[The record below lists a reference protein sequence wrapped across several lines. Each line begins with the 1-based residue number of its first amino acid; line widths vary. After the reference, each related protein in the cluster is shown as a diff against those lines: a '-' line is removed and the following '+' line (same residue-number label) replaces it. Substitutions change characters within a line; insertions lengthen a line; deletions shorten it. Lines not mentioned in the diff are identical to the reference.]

1 MRLIEQFTYHPSLPW
16 ELHQC
21 FQTAAQAPFKKPP
34 TVLPEFDLSSPLP
47 SKAVPEVWP
56 RNPNVVQA
64 HPGFT
69 HGLNAVCTPTV
80 LLGCRGKG
88 QSLRHRCAGIA
99 GRHSTARAAHSPPRG
114 SLYSPKA
121 LSLALRPARRGGPAP
136 QPPPP
141 EGDSPAR
148 PRRDAPR
155 PPGALGEPAGSPLG
169 ALSPPGTVR
178 SPLGAARSRPE
189 PARGRPEPWA
199 RPGPPWARPEPAR
212 SAPRAPVPAGASP
225 AAPPSPGPAPPPRD
239 RPASGAHA
247 HGQTPPCSARGH
259 RFESRPWRLL
269 WGSVRALGELRSD
282 GEWGRDPPRFASFYM
297 Q

>member
-148 PRRDAPR
+148 P
-155 PPGALGEPAGSPLG
+155 EPARSRPEHGA
-169 ALSPPGTVR
+169 ALSPPG
-178 SPLGAARSRPE
+178 AALS
-189 PARGRPEPWA
+189 
-199 RPGPPWARPEPAR
+199 PPWARPEPAR

-247 HGQTPPCSARGH
+247 HRQTPPCSARGH